1 LNEQNKK
8 GVPMLWLVYFLIAL
22 AVSATGFIRL
32 VYFVSI
38 GYAFSIAGAALS
50 ALIFQAR
57 SVTPLTLVH
66 GVLLIVYGLRLGTYL
81 VLREQKSAYSRES
94 EDVKKM
100 ADGVGLPKKI
110 LIWFGVS
117 LLYVMMFSPLHFLL
131 ILGPV
136 PGAVLSYIG
145 VAVMAVGL
153 CLEAAADF
161 QKSRFK
167 GTHPKDYCSTGLYG
181 IVRCPNY
188 LGEIIFW
195 TGNLVAGAWALKTW
209 WSWLMVV
216 IGYVCIVLIMMGS
229 TKRLEQKQD
238 ERYGERDDYKSFV
251 RTVPV
256 LLPFIPLYSLK
267 NIRVYLE

>member
-1 LNEQNKK
+1 M
-8 GVPMLWLVYFLIAL
+8 PWFMYFLIAV

-38 GYAFSIAGAALS
+38 GYAFSIAGAAIS
-50 ALIFQAR
+50 ALILHAAG
-57 SVTPLTLVH
+57 VTPLTLAH

-81 VLREQKSAYSRES
+81 VLRERKTAYAREA
-94 EDVKKM
+94 EDVKEM
-100 ADGVGLPKKI
+100 AHGVGMPKKI
-110 LIWFGVS
+110 LIWLGVS
-117 LLYVMMFSPLHFLL
+117 VLYVMMFSPLHFSLL
-131 ILGPV
+131 LGRV
-136 PGAVLSYIG
+136 AGAVLSVIG
-145 VAVMAVGL
+145 VAVMAIGL
-153 CLEAAADF
+153 GLEAVADF

-167 GTHPKDYCSTGLYG
+167 GTHPKDYCSTGLYT

-256 LLPFIPLYSLK
+256 LFPFIPLYSLK

>member
-1 LNEQNKK
+1 M
-8 GVPMLWLVYFLIAL
+8 PWFIYFLIAL

-38 GYAFSIAGAALS
+38 GYAFSIAGVAIS
-50 ALIFQAR
+50 ALVLLAAA
-57 SVTPLTLVH
+57 VTPLTLVH
-66 GVLLIVYGLRLGTYL
+66 GVLLIIYGLRLGTYL
-81 VLREQKSAYSRES
+81 VLREQKSAYAREA
-94 EDVKKM
+94 EDVKEM
-100 ADGVGLPKKI
+100 AHGVGMPKKI
-110 LIWFGVS
+110 LIWLGVT
-117 LLYVMMFSPLHFLL
+117 LLYVMMFSPLHFSLL
-131 ILGPV
+131 LGPG

-145 VAVMAVGL
+145 IVVMAIGL
-153 CLEAAADF
+153 GLEAAADF

-167 GTHPKDYCSTGLYG
+167 QTQPKDYCSTGLYT

-195 TGNLVAGAWALKTW
+195 TGNLVAGAWALNTW
-209 WSWLMVV
+209 WAWLMVLT
-216 IGYVCIVLIMMGS
+216 GYVCIVLIMMGS

-238 ERYGERDDYKSFV
+238 ERYGEREDYKTYF

-256 LLPFIPLYSLK
+256 LFPFIPLYSLK